1 MEQTQSVIET
11 ALAAVASS
19 RALRERAIA
28 RRAEMLKRTEA
39 ASVRPLYVR
48 KKRGGQQLRLNLDA

>member
-1 MEQTQSVIET
+1 MEQTRSVIDT

-39 ASVRPLYVR
+39 ASIRPLYVP
-48 KKRGGQQLRLNLDA
+48 KKRGSRQLRLNLDA